1 MESVKTETTE
11 IECIVGC
18 QGLEKMGVGQRVRSP
33 SDKTSKFWG
42 SDVEHGDLV
51 DNIVLYALKLLR
63 N

>member
-1 MESVKTETTE
+1 MESVKTEITE

-18 QGLEKMGVGQRVRSP
+18 QGLEEMGVGQSVRSP

-51 DNIVLYALKLLR
+51 DNIVLYA
-63 N
+63 